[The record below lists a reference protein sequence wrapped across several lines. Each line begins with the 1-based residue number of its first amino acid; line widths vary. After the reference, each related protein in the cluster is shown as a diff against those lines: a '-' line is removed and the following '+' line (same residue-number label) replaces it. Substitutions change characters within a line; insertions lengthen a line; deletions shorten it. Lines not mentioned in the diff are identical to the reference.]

1 MNEDYDR
8 LIQQRAYA
16 IWEREGRPDGRHDQ
30 HWLQATQEM
39 HGLEDAQKASIK
51 PSYAAPAGKRDTK
64 R

>member
-1 MNEDYDR
+1 MNNDYDQ

-30 HWLQATQEM
+30 HWKQAAQEM
-39 HGLEDAQKASIK
+39 HGLEDAQTSAIK
-51 PSYAAPAGKRDTK
+51 PSYSAPAGKSDRK